1 MGLSP
6 MTREIIYACAFFC
19 TPLSAWL
26 GLLAWKEWREKR
38 HAQDEHARA
47 LQITLD
53 LTVAMRDALANNKEL
68 ADMVKLDREA
78 MQTAGLKLE
87 VAESALEVA
96 DKLLA
101 DLEHNV
107 RTHTYFHDGKKFTRA
122 GSVNA
127 LATIWDRSKKEE

>member
-1 MGLSP
+1 MSP
-6 MTREIIYACAFFC
+6 DEKEIIYALAFIC
-19 TPLSAWL
+19 PPIC
-26 GLLAWKEWREKR
+26 LALAVLATKWKREINRMRLQLNK
-38 HAQDEHARA
+38 A
-47 LQITLD
+47 LQAGLD
-53 LTVAMRDALANNKEL
+53 TGVSLRELTMLF
-68 ADMVKLDREA
+68 KLDREA

-107 RTHTYFHDGKKFTRA
+107 RTHTYFHDGKKFTKS

-127 LATIWDRSKKEE
+127 LATIWDRSKSKE